1 MVEIEELR
9 IGSLVV
15 DAINNEIIRVSGVSD
30 NDYITIRKNGKEEN
44 IDIKNIEP
52 LYLVDTLINQLI
64 KFSIIQ
70 KNPRQK
76 NKYYFSGN
84 TTTYFLV
91 HLIDKDQY
99 LIGML
104 DTSLPE
110 GYRRL
115 TKPFY
120 EYHKLQNGFK
130 MIYDKELKLL
140 LI

>member
-1 MVEIEELR
+1 M
-9 IGSLVV
+9 
-15 DAINNEIIRVSGVSD
+15 
-30 NDYITIRKNGKEEN
+30 
-44 IDIKNIEP
+44 
-52 LYLVDTLINQLI
+52 
-64 KFSIIQ
+64 
-70 KNPRQK
+70 
-76 NKYYFSGN
+76 
-84 TTTYFLV
+84 